1 MATTIQI
8 SREVKERLE
17 AMKISPSETYEDV
30 IMDLIE
36 SVTELSEETKR
47 ALRMAEKDVE
57 EGKIHTLDRVKKE
70 LGL

>member
-8 SREVKERLE
+8 SREVKQRLE

-30 IMDLIE
+30 IEDLIE
-36 SVTELSEETKR
+36 AVTELSEETKR

-57 EGKIHTLDRVKKE
+57 EGKIYTLDRVKKE

>member
-1 MATTIQI
+1 MATTIQL

-17 AMKISPSETYEDV
+17 SMKISPSETYEDV

-57 EGKIHTLDRVKKE
+57 EGKIYTLDRVKKE